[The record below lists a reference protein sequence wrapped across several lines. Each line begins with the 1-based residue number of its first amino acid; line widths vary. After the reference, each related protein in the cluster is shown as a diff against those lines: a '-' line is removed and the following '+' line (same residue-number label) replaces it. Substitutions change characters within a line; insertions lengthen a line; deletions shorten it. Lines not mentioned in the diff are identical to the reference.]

1 MTPLT
6 VFLII
11 ALVGALIVIAILA
24 SPQQREERERKAI
37 VKAKGTGYRAFMTD
51 AECQLEYK
59 EHKPSVSAAV
69 LSKLKKIQRKY
80 LEGEGIVKFQ
90 NLAGVS
96 HHGNYIEGYSLRVR
110 VKVGKNYRVICFT
123 YNKLGKF
130 YSIQDTD
137 LHAKCGYM
145 GEKGDFICSY

>member
-11 ALVGALIVIAILA
+11 ALIGALVVIAILL
-24 SPQQREERERKAI
+24 SPARQEEIKRKATI
-37 VKAKGTGYRAFMTD
+37 KAKGTGYRALMTD
-51 AECQLEYK
+51 AECQIEY
-59 EHKPSVSAAV
+59 EAHKPSVSAAV

-80 LEGEGIVKFQ
+80 LEGEKIVSFQ
-90 NLAGVS
+90 NIAGVS
-96 HHGNYIEGYSLRVR
+96 HHGQYIEGYSLRVR
-110 VKVGKNYRVICFT
+110 VRIGDNYRVICFS

-145 GEKGDFICSY
+145 GEKGDFICSH